1 MLLYTTMPMVRLTF
15 RDLFFVEILIR
26 YLTKY
31 WLVPNIIRM
40 TTIEILTAN
49 LTINA
54 VNVEQA
60 A

>member
-1 MLLYTTMPMVRLTF
+1 MPMVRLTF